1 MRMILSMLLLAGTTA
16 ASAPPGPSA
25 SPVVVE
31 LFQSQGC
38 SSCPPADAVLNELAD
53 RNDVIALNF
62 AVTYWDYLGWKDS
75 FAQPAFTRRQWDYAK
90 AGGRSNVATPQMI
103 INGRTPL
110 LGSRRG
116 EVDAEIT
123 RLRIA
128 ATGPALKIA
137 GNVVT
142 LPDGKASARATLWL
156 VRYDPRAIAVPIR
169 AGENGG
175 RTIIHRN
182 IVRELTSLGTWNG
195 KASRYALPGPV
206 AGFQSVLILQAGPG
220 GPVMTARRL

>member
-16 ASAPPGPSA
+16 ASAPPVPPA
-25 SPVVVE
+25 NPVVVE

-38 SSCPPADAVLNELAD
+38 SSCPPADGVLNELAG

-75 FAQPAFTRRQWDYAK
+75 FAQPAFTRRQWEYAK
-90 AGGRSNVATPQMI
+90 AGGRANVATPQMI
-103 INGRTPL
+103 ISGRTPL

-123 RLRIA
+123 RLRTA
-128 ATGPALKIA
+128 ATGPALQIA

-142 LPDGKASARATLWL
+142 IPDRKASARATLWL
-156 VRYDPRAIAVPIR
+156 VRYDPRAIVVPIR

-195 KASRYALPGPV
+195 KASRYELPGPV